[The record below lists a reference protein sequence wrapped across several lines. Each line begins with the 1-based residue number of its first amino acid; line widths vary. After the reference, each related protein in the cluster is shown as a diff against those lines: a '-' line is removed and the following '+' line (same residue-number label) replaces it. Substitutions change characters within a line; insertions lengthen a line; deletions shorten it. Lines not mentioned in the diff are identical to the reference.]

1 MPTVELPRLALGDG
15 METSAQ
21 SRKLRAHVESAEASD
36 GWEADGSSR
45 LGALLILLLPFAL
58 AAWFAIGLAVYRVVT

>member
-1 MPTVELPRLALGDG
+1 

-21 SRKLRAHVESAEASD
+21 SRELWAHVESAEASD

-45 LGALLILLLPFAL
+45 LGALLIILSPFAL
-58 AAWFAIGLAVYRVVT
+58 AAWAAIGSAVYRILT

>member
-1 MPTVELPRLALGDG
+1 

-21 SRKLRAHVESAEASD
+21 FRELRAHVESAEASD
-36 GWEADGSSR
+36 GWEAGDSG
-45 LGALLILLLPFAL
+45 LGALLIILSPFAL